1 MKTPR
6 YRSGFNVNGDRKQLL
21 DDLHKKV
28 IEKASDGIVV
38 LKDEKIVLS
47 NHAFVAM
54 LDYEGSELEGTKFE
68 DLVEPSRIH
77 EYRDRWESIVHQED
91 STGTIRARLLT
102 KRKRILNVE
111 MSTAALDFEGEP
123 ALVTVVRDVSE
134 RTTLEAAVEK
144 SEARYRTLYES
155 SPIAYF
161 TLSPRGTVQQVNN
174 AAEKL
179 LGYSQE
185 NMTRRN
191 ISAFLPKDEK
201 AREMGNQ
208 VIAEMLQGKN
218 LEDIEMQFQH
228 AKGTKI
234 WVSITSSVLS
244 DSIQSSSI
252 GLMALEID
260 RRKAAESREAEER
273 ERANLYLEVMTHDLN
288 NINQS
293 ALFTMELLTT
303 TVDLPENLESVL
315 TETSWNVRRS
325 ARMIANMRA
334 IITLKQSPP
343 ARSKTDLHPHL
354 QRALS
359 AADRDFPW
367 KTLNVNSN
375 ITDDAFE
382 VAGHMYLWSVF
393 FNIIHNSMM
402 FTEGN
407 EINVNVHAEL
417 IDSGKMIRIAFVDYG
432 PGIRDDMKQYIFK
445 RTGSPDAQIV
455 GRGLGLTVV
464 DHYITDLGGTVW
476 VEDRVEGDHSQGT
489 RIVMLLPAWIEKKE
503 LPCGRA
509 TCITFYKSDHC
520 LFCEPTYDILM
531 MVLDEMSIPHHH
543 VEVINVDDPSAGIS
557 EGELPM
563 LPFVKICDV
572 ELTGLVSD
580 DQVRSA
586 VMMLLMK
593 DCYPVP

>member
-1 MKTPR
+1 LKSTE
-6 YRSGFNVNGDRKQLL
+6 YRSGFDVNGDRKQLL

-28 IEKASDGIVV
+28 IEKANDGIVV
-38 LKDEKIVLS
+38 LKNEKIVLS

-54 LDYEGSELEGTKFE
+54 LDYERSELEGTQFE
-68 DLVEPSRIH
+68 ALVEPSSIH
-77 EYRDRWESIVHQED
+77 EYRDRWESIVHKED

-111 MSTAALDFEGEP
+111 MSTAELDFEGEL

-134 RTTLEAAVEK
+134 RMTLEAAVEE

-179 LGYSQE
+179 LGYSE
-185 NMTRRN
+185 EDMIRRN
-191 ISAFLPKDEK
+191 ISAFLPKDEE

-208 VIAEMLQGKN
+208 VIAEILQGKN
-218 LEDIEMQFQH
+218 LEDIEMELQN
-228 AKGTKI
+228 AEGKKV
-234 WVSITSSVLS
+234 WVSVTSSVLN
-244 DSIQSSSI
+244 DSVQPSNI
-252 GLMALEID
+252 GLMAMEID
-260 RRKAAESREAEER
+260 RRKAAERREAEER

-303 TVDLPENLESVL
+303 TVDLPDHFKWVL

-334 IITLKQSPP
+334 IITLKHSPP
-343 ARSKTDLHPHL
+343 TKGKTDLYPHIE
-354 QRALS
+354 RA
-359 AADRDFPW
+359 ATETDRDFPW
-367 KTLNVNSN
+367 KTLKVNSN
-375 ITDDAFE
+375 IKDDAFE
-382 VAGHMYLWSVF
+382 ITGHMYLWSVF
-393 FNIIHNSMM
+393 FNIIHNSVM
-402 FTEGN
+402 FSKDDEVTV
-407 EINVNVHAEL
+407 NVNATKV
-417 IDSGKMIRIAFVDYG
+417 DSGRMVRIEFEDYG
-432 PGIRDDMKQYIFK
+432 PGIPDSMKQYIFK
-445 RTGSPDAQIV
+445 RTGSPEAQVV

-464 DHYITDLGGTVW
+464 DHYVTDLGGTVW

-489 RIVMLLPAWIEKKE
+489 RIVMLLPSWIEKKD
-503 LPCGRA
+503 LPCGRT

-531 MVLDEMSIPHHH
+531 MVLNEMNVSTHH

-563 LPFVKICDV
+563 LPFIKICDV

-580 DQVRSA
+580 DEVRSA
-586 VMMLLMK
+586 VFALLMK
-593 DCYPVP
+593 DCYPDL

>member
-1 MKTPR
+1 M
-6 YRSGFNVNGDRKQLL
+6 NGDRKQLL

-28 IEKASDGIVV
+28 IEKANDGIVV
-38 LKDEKIVLS
+38 LKNEKIVLS

-54 LDYEGSELEGTKFE
+54 LDYEGPELEGTRFE
-68 DLVEPSRIH
+68 DLVEPSSIH
-77 EYRDRWESIVHQED
+77 EYRDRWESILHQED

-111 MSTAALDFEGEP
+111 MSTAELDFEGSP

-134 RTTLEAAVEK
+134 QMTLEAAVEE

-161 TLSPRGTVQQVNN
+161 TMSQRGTVQQVNN

-179 LGYSQE
+179 LGYSEE
-185 NMTRRN
+185 NMTRRH

-201 AREMGNQ
+201 SREMGNQ
-208 VIAEMLQGKN
+208 VIAEILQGKN
-218 LEDIEMQFQH
+218 LEDIEMQLQH
-228 AKGTKI
+228 AKGNKV

-244 DSIQSSSI
+244 DSDQSSNI

-260 RRKAAESREAEER
+260 RRKVAESRETEER

-303 TVDLPENLESVL
+303 TVELPENLESIL
-315 TETSWNVRRS
+315 TETSWNVRRA

-334 IITLKQSPP
+334 IITLKHSPP
-343 ARSKTDLHPHL
+343 AMTKTDIYPHIK
-354 QRALS
+354 RATTD
-359 AADRDFPW
+359 ADRDFPW
-367 KTLNVNSN
+367 KTLNINSN
-375 ITDDAFE
+375 IKDDEFE
-382 VAGHMYLWSVF
+382 IVGHMYLWSVF

-402 FTEGN
+402 FSRED
-407 EINVNVHAEL
+407 EITVNVRATKV
-417 IDSGKMIRIAFVDYG
+417 DSDRMVRIEFEDYG
-432 PGIRDDMKQYIFK
+432 PGIPDNMKQYIFK
-445 RTGSPDAQIV
+445 RTGSPEAQIV

-464 DHYITDLGGTVW
+464 DHYVTELGGTVW

-489 RIVMLLPAWIEKKE
+489 RIVMLLPSWVEKKD
-503 LPCGRA
+503 LPCGRT

-531 MVLDEMSIPHHH
+531 MVLNEMNIPNHH

-557 EGELPM
+557 ESELPM
-563 LPFVKICDV
+563 LPFIKICDS
-572 ELTGLVSD
+572 ELIGLVSD

-586 VMMLLMK
+586 VMALLMK
-593 DCYPVP
+593 DCYPDL

>member
-1 MKTPR
+1 MKCW
-6 YRSGFNVNGDRKQLL
+6 SGFDVNGDRKQLL

-28 IEKASDGIVV
+28 IEKANDGIVV
-38 LKDEKIVLS
+38 LKNEKIVLS

-54 LDYEGSELEGTKFE
+54 LDYEGPELEGTRFE
-68 DLVEPSRIH
+68 DLVEPSSIH
-77 EYRDRWESIVHQED
+77 EYRDRWESILHQED

-111 MSTAALDFEGEP
+111 MSTAELDFEGSP

-134 RTTLEAAVEK
+134 QMTLEAAVEE

-161 TLSPRGTVQQVNN
+161 TLSQRGTVQQVNN

-179 LGYSQE
+179 LGYSEE
-185 NMTRRN
+185 NMIRRH

-208 VIAEMLQGKN
+208 VIAEILQGKN
-218 LEDIEMQFQH
+218 LEDIEMQLLH
-228 AKGTKI
+228 VKGKKV
-234 WVSITSSVLS
+234 WVSITSSALS
-244 DSIQSSSI
+244 DSIQSSNI

-260 RRKAAESREAEER
+260 RRKVAESREAEER

-303 TVDLPENLESVL
+303 
-315 TETSWNVRRS
+315 ETSWNVRRA

-334 IITLKQSPP
+334 IITLKHSPP
-343 ARSKTDLHPHL
+343 TKSKTDLYPHFE
-354 QRALS
+354 RA
-359 AADRDFPW
+359 AAEVDRDFPW
-367 KTLNVNSN
+367 KTFNVNSN
-375 ITDDAFE
+375 IKDDEFE
-382 VAGHMYLWSVF
+382 IIGHMYLWSVF
-393 FNIIHNSMM
+393 FNIIHNSVMHSRDD
-402 FTEGN
+402 EV
-407 EINVNVHAEL
+407 IVNVSAKKV
-417 IDSGKMIRIAFVDYG
+417 DSGRMVRIEFEDYG
-432 PGIRDDMKQYIFK
+432 PGIPDNMKQFIFK
-445 RTGSPDAQIV
+445 RTGSPEAQVV

-476 VEDRVEGDHSQGT
+476 VEDRVEGDYSQGT
-489 RIVMLLPAWIEKKE
+489 RIVMLLPSWVEKKD

-531 MVLDEMSIPHHH
+531 MVLNEMNVPNHH
-543 VEVINVDDPSAGIS
+543 VEVINVDDPSTGIS

-563 LPFVKICDV
+563 LPFIKICDV

-586 VMMLLMK
+586 VMALFMK
-593 DCYPVP
+593 DCYPEL

>member
-1 MKTPR
+1 M
-6 YRSGFNVNGDRKQLL
+6 NGDRKQLL

-91 STGTIRARLLT
+91 STGTIRAQLLT

-111 MSTAALDFEGEP
+111 MRTATLDFEGAP

-134 RTTLEAAVEK
+134 RTTLEAAVEE

-179 LGYSQE
+179 LGYSEE
-185 NMTRRN
+185 NMIKRS

-201 AREMGNQ
+201 ARQMGNQ
-208 VIAEMLQGKN
+208 VIAEILQGKN
-218 LEDIEMQFQH
+218 LEDIEMQLQH
-228 AKGTKI
+228 AEGKQV
-234 WVSITSSVLS
+234 WVSITSSVLG
-244 DSIQSSSI
+244 DSVKSSNI

-260 RRKAAESREAEER
+260 RRKAAESRETEER

-293 ALFTMELLTT
+293 ALFTMELLATM
-303 TVDLPENLESVL
+303 VDLPENLESVL
-315 TETSWNVRRS
+315 TQTSWNVRR
-325 ARMIANMRA
+325 AAWMIANMRA
-334 IITLKQSPP
+334 IITIKHSPP
-343 ARSKTDLHPHL
+343 TKSKTDLYPHIE
-354 QRALS
+354 RA
-359 AADRDFPW
+359 ATETDRDFPW
-367 KTLNVNSN
+367 KTLSVNSN
-375 ITDDAFE
+375 IKDDEFE
-382 VAGHMYLWSVF
+382 IAGHARLWSAF
-393 FNIIHNSMM
+393 FNIFHNSMR
-402 FTEGN
+402 FSGDDEVT
-407 EINVNVHAEL
+407 VNVSAKKV
-417 IDSGKMIRIAFVDYG
+417 DSGRMVRIEFEDFG
-432 PGIRDDMKQYIFK
+432 PGIPDNMKQYIFK
-445 RTGSPDAQIV
+445 RTGSPELQPV

-464 DHYITDLGGTVW
+464 DHYVTDLGGTVW
-476 VEDRVEGDHSQGT
+476 VENRVEGDHSQGT
-489 RIVMLLPAWIEKKE
+489 RIVMLLPAWIEKKD

-509 TCITFYKSDHC
+509 TCITFYESNHC

-531 MVLDEMSIPHHH
+531 MVLNEMNVPHHH

-586 VMMLLMK
+586 VLALLMK
-593 DCYPVP
+593 DCYPEL

>member
-1 MKTPR
+1 MKD
-6 YRSGFNVNGDRKQLL
+6 DRKQLL
-21 DDLHKKV
+21 DGLHRKV
-28 IEKASDGIVV
+28 IEKAKDGIVV
-38 LKDEKIVLS
+38 VKDEKIVLS

-68 DLVEPSRIH
+68 NLVEPSHIH
-77 EYRDRWESIVHQED
+77 EYRDRWDSIVHQED

-111 MSTAALDFEGEP
+111 MNTAKLEFEGAP

-134 RTTLEAAVEK
+134 RMTLEAAVEE

-161 TLSPRGTVQQVNN
+161 TLSARGTVQQVNN

-179 LGYSQE
+179 LGYTEE
-185 NMTRRN
+185 NMIRRS

-201 AREMGNQ
+201 ARAMGNQ
-208 VIAEMLQGKN
+208 VIAEILQGKN
-218 LEDIEMQFQH
+218 LEDIEMQLQH
-228 AKGTKI
+228 AKGTKV
-234 WVSITSSVLS
+234 WVSVTSSVLS
-244 DSIQSSSI
+244 DSAQSPSI

-260 RRKAAESREAEER
+260 RRKAAESRETEER

-303 TVDLPENLESVL
+303 TADLSDNLESVL
-315 TETSWNVRRS
+315 TETSWNVRRA

-334 IITLKQSPP
+334 IITLKHSPP
-343 ARSKTDLHPHL
+343 KMGKTDLYPHIE
-354 QRALS
+354 RA
-359 AADRDFPW
+359 ATDADRDFPW
-367 KTLNVNSN
+367 KTLKINSN
-375 ITDDAFE
+375 IKDDEFE
-382 VAGHMYLWSVF
+382 IVGHMYLWSVF

-402 FTEGN
+402 FSRTE
-407 EINVNVHAEL
+407 EITTNVSATKV
-417 IDSGKMIRIAFVDYG
+417 DSGRMVRIEFEDFG
-432 PGIRDDMKQYIFK
+432 PGIPDNMKQFIFK
-445 RTGSPDAQIV
+445 RTGSPDSQIV

-464 DHYITDLGGTVW
+464 DHYVSQLGGTVW
-476 VEDRVEGDHSQGT
+476 VEDRVEGDHTQGT
-489 RIVMLLPAWIEKKE
+489 RIVMLLPSWIEKID
-503 LPCGRA
+503 LPCGRT
-509 TCITFYKSDHC
+509 TCITFYKSNHC

-531 MVLDEMSIPHHH
+531 MVLNEMNVPSHH
-543 VEVINVDDPSAGIS
+543 VEVINVDDPSAGVS

-563 LPFVKICDV
+563 LPFIKICDV

-586 VMMLLMK
+586 VLALLMK
-593 DCYPVP
+593 DCFPEH

>member
-1 MKTPR
+1 M
-6 YRSGFNVNGDRKQLL
+6 NGDRKQLL
-21 DDLHKKV
+21 DDLRKKV
-28 IEKASDGIVV
+28 IEKARDGIVV

-68 DLVEPSRIH
+68 DLVEPSRIQ

-111 MSTAALDFEGEP
+111 MSTATLDFEGEP

-134 RTTLEAAVEK
+134 RTTLEAAVEE

-179 LGYSQE
+179 LGYSEE

-208 VIAEMLQGKN
+208 VITEILQGKN
-218 LEDIEMQFQH
+218 LEDIEMQLQH
-228 AKGTKI
+228 AKGKQI

-244 DSIQSSSI
+244 DSDQSSSI

-303 TVDLPENLESVL
+303 TVELPDNLKSVL

-325 ARMIANMRA
+325 ARMIANMRI

-343 ARSKTDLHPHL
+343 AKSKTDLHPHIE
-354 QRALS
+354 RAAS

-367 KTLNVNSN
+367 KTLKVNSN
-375 ITDDAFE
+375 IIDDAFE

-407 EINVNVHAEL
+407 EIDVNVNAEL
-417 IDSGKMIRIAFVDYG
+417 VDSGRMIKIAFEDYG
-432 PGIRDDMKQYIFK
+432 PGIQDDMKQYIFK
-445 RTGSPDAQIV
+445 RTGSPDAQLV

-476 VEDRVEGDHSQGT
+476 VEDRVEDDHSQGT
-489 RIVMLLPAWIEKKE
+489 RIVMLLPAWIEKKD

-520 LFCEPTYDILM
+520 LFCQPTYDILM
-531 MVLDEMSIPHHH
+531 MVLDEMNVPTHH

-563 LPFVKICDV
+563 LPFVKICDA

-586 VMMLLMK
+586 VLTLLMK
-593 DCYPVP
+593 DCYPEL

>member
-1 MKTPR
+1 M
-6 YRSGFNVNGDRKQLL
+6 NGDRKQLL

-28 IEKASDGIVV
+28 IEKANDGIVV
-38 LKDEKIVLS
+38 LKNEKIVLS

-54 LDYEGSELEGTKFE
+54 LDYEGPELEGTRFE
-68 DLVEPSRIH
+68 DLVEPSSIH
-77 EYRDRWESIVHQED
+77 EYRDRWESILHQED

-111 MSTAALDFEGEP
+111 MSTAELDFEGSP

-134 RTTLEAAVEK
+134 QMTLEAAVEE

-161 TLSPRGTVQQVNN
+161 TLSQRGTVQQVNN

-179 LGYSQE
+179 LGYSEE
-185 NMTRRN
+185 NMIRRH

-208 VIAEMLQGKN
+208 VIAEILQGKN
-218 LEDIEMQFQH
+218 LEDIEMQLLH
-228 AKGTKI
+228 VKGKKV
-234 WVSITSSVLS
+234 WVSITSSALS
-244 DSIQSSSI
+244 DSIQSSNI

-260 RRKAAESREAEER
+260 RRKVAESREAEER

-303 TVDLPENLESVL
+303 TVSLPENLESVL
-315 TETSWNVRRS
+315 TETSWNVRRA

-334 IITLKQSPP
+334 IITLKHSPP
-343 ARSKTDLHPHL
+343 TKSKTDLYPHFE
-354 QRALS
+354 RA
-359 AADRDFPW
+359 AAEVDRDFPW
-367 KTLNVNSN
+367 KTFNVNSN
-375 ITDDAFE
+375 IKDDEFE
-382 VAGHMYLWSVF
+382 IIGHMYLWSVF
-393 FNIIHNSMM
+393 FNIIHNSVMHSRDD
-402 FTEGN
+402 EV
-407 EINVNVHAEL
+407 IVNVSAKKV
-417 IDSGKMIRIAFVDYG
+417 DSGRMVRIEFEDYG
-432 PGIRDDMKQYIFK
+432 PGIPDNMKQFIFK
-445 RTGSPDAQIV
+445 RTGSPEAQVV

-476 VEDRVEGDHSQGT
+476 VEDRVEGDYSQGT
-489 RIVMLLPAWIEKKE
+489 RIVMLLPSWVEKKD

-531 MVLDEMSIPHHH
+531 MVLNEMNVPNHH
-543 VEVINVDDPSAGIS
+543 VEVINVDDPSTGIS

-563 LPFVKICDV
+563 LPFIKICDV

-586 VMMLLMK
+586 VMALFMK
-593 DCYPVP
+593 DCYPEL

>member
-1 MKTPR
+1 M
-6 YRSGFNVNGDRKQLL
+6 NGDRKQLM

-28 IEKASDGIVV
+28 IEKANDGIVV

-54 LDYEGSELEGTKFE
+54 MDYDGSELEGTRFE
-68 DLVEPSRIH
+68 DLVEPSHIH
-77 EYRDRWESIVHQED
+77 EYRDRWESIVHRKD
-91 STGTIRARLLT
+91 STGTIRAQLLT

-111 MSTAALDFEGEP
+111 MSTAKLDFEGAP

-134 RTTLEAAVEK
+134 RTTLEAAVEE
-144 SEARYRTLYES
+144 SESRYRTLYES

-179 LGYSQE
+179 LGYSEE
-185 NMTRRN
+185 NMIRRS
-191 ISAFLPKDEK
+191 ISAFLPKDEE
-201 AREMGNQ
+201 ARQMGNQ
-208 VIAEMLQGKN
+208 VIAEILQGKN
-218 LEDIEMQFQH
+218 LEDIEMQLQH
-228 AKGTKI
+228 AKGKKI
-234 WVSITSSVLS
+234 WVSITSSVLG
-244 DSIQSSSI
+244 DSVKSSNI
-252 GLMALEID
+252 GLMALDID

-303 TVDLPENLESVL
+303 TVELPENLQSVL

-343 ARSKTDLHPHL
+343 AKTKTDVHPHL
-354 QRALS
+354 ERAAA

-367 KTLNVNSN
+367 KTLNLNSN

-382 VAGHMYLWSVF
+382 IVGHMYLWSVF

-402 FTEGN
+402 FTQGN
-407 EINVNVHAEL
+407 EINITVHAESKE
-417 IDSGKMIRIAFVDYG
+417 SGRMVRIAFEDYG
-432 PGIRDDMKQYIFK
+432 PGISDDMKQFIFK
-445 RTGSPDAQIV
+445 RTGSPDAQVV
-455 GRGLGLTVV
+455 GRGLGLTMV

-489 RIVMLLPAWIEKKE
+489 RIVMLLPTWIEKKD

-509 TCITFYKSDHC
+509 TCITFYKSNHC
-520 LFCEPTYDILM
+520 LFCEPTYDTLM
-531 MVLDEMSIPHHH
+531 MVLDEMNISHHY

-563 LPFVKICDV
+563 LPFIKICDV

-586 VMMLLMK
+586 VFALLMK
-593 DCYPVP
+593 ECYPEL